1 MYPAAGKRDSKSRIA
16 RAGDSAVPPRGWDV
30 GDAVPYGVQQSYGYV
45 GDAVPYR
52 AE

>member
-1 MYPAAGKRDSKSRIA
+1 MYPAAGKRDSKLRIA
-16 RAGDSAVPPRGWDV
+16 WVGGSVVPPRGWDV
-30 GDAVPYGVQQSYGYV
+30 EDAVPYGVQQSYGYV